1 MKKFKKDIIKIL
13 EKNDFII
20 GEITKQTNAIYV
32 DLNQSTPLGEDWG
45 FAIFFDGTNNGFIQ
59 EFYNYAYNFDLDE
72 EVEIFVQ
79 SRGKNGVPSSIVD
92 LVEDA
97 KWKQKTLEETADEL
111 WNLL

>member
-1 MKKFKKDIIKIL
+1 MKKFKKDIVKIL
-13 EKNDFII
+13 EDNDFVV
-20 GEITKQTNAIYV
+20 GEITKQSNGILV
-32 DLNQSTPLGEDWG
+32 ELNQSTPLGEDWWVV
-45 FAIFFDGTNNGFIQ
+45 IFFDGTNNGFIQ
-59 EFYNYAYNFDLDE
+59 EFYHYAYNFDIDE

-79 SRGKNGVPSSIVD
+79 GRGRNGIPNSIID

>member
-1 MKKFKKDIIKIL
+1 MKNLKKDIIKIL
-13 EKNDFII
+13 EKNDFVI
-20 GEITKQTNAIYV
+20 GEIIKENNSIYV
-32 DLNQSTPLGEDWG
+32 DLNQSTPLGEDWWIS
-45 FAIFFDGTNNGFIQ
+45 IFFNGTNNGFIQ
-59 EFYNYAYNFDLDE
+59 EFYNRAYDFDIDE

-79 SRGKNGVPSSIVD
+79 GRGKNGIPSSIVD